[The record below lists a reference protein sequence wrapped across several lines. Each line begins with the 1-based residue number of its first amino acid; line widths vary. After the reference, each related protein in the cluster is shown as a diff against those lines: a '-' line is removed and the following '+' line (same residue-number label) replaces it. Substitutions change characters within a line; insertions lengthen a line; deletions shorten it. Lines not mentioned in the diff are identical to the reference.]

1 MTNIIQSET
10 IPVTNVCVFS
20 SNITIADN
28 CHVVAAE
35 LVCGFEPRRAS
46 HEGG

>member
-10 IPVTNVCVFS
+10 IPVTNIRVFS
-20 SNITIADN
+20 SNITIVDN

-35 LVCGFEPRRAS
+35 LVCCFEPRWAS
-46 HEGG
+46 LEGG